1 MRLIDAD
8 AYAKEMR
15 ERQDACEA
23 AINAEGYEGETF
35 SLRQHWEGVF
45 AAFVEAKLTLD
56 SMPTV
61 EMPGWISVQDR
72 LPEKDGEYLV
82 RLRHGGMK
90 VIRFTHDLRKVDDY
104 QFKRKKPGWYEFDSE
119 WGYVERDDITHYMPL
134 PEPPKEV

>member
-23 AINAEGYEGETF
+23 AINAESYEGETF

-61 EMPGWISVQDR
+61 EMPGWISVKDR
-72 LPEKDGEYLV
+72 LPERDGLYLCWSAINCGEACYQIHLWKDGRWYWAHDV
-82 RLRHGGMK
+82 R
-90 VIRFTHDLRKVDDY
+90 Y
-104 QFKRKKPGWYEFDSE
+104 W
-119 WGYVERDDITHYMPL
+119 MPL
-134 PEPPKEV
+134 PEMPEENSNEI

>member
-8 AYAKEMR
+8 AYAKEMWK
-15 ERQDACEA
+15 RQDACEA
-23 AINAEGYEGETF
+23 AINAEDYEGETF

-72 LPEKDGEYLV
+72 LPERGNTCLV
-82 RLRHGGMK
+82 WLRGGGMTFM
-90 VIRFTHDLRKVDDY
+90 VFDGSRFIGGSAYSDD
-104 QFKRKKPGWYEFDSE
+104 R
-119 WGYVERDDITHYMPL
+119 ITHWMLL
-134 PEPPKEV
+134 PGAPEEVST

>member
-15 ERQDACEA
+15 DRQDACEA
-23 AINAEGYEGETF
+23 AINAESYEGETF

-61 EMPGWISVQDR
+61 EKQEPVKPEHGFPDLKCPNCGTAFVSEIGYLLGKPIAEYYRHCPGCGR
-72 LPEKDGEYLV
+72 
-82 RLRHGGMK
+82 
-90 VIRFTHDLRKVDDY
+90 
-104 QFKRKKPGWYEFDSE
+104 
-119 WGYVERDDITHYMPL
+119 
-134 PEPPKEV
+134 EVKWNA